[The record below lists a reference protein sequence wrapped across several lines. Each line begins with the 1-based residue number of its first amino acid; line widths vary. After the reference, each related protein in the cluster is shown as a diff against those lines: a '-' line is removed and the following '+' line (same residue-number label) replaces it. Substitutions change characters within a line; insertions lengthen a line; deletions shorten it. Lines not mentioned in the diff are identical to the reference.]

1 VPSLDWRPAPGSAT
15 GVGSLPGNEPREAA
29 ATVLGELPDLP
40 HLPELPGRGPGADLV
55 GRTAALLVD
64 LHVDLQPS
72 GWRLVDRPGMDERR
86 ARSYLGQDLD
96 ELESHADGFVG
107 PVKLQVCG
115 PWTAAASL
123 QLPRGEPVL
132 KDPGALR
139 DLVASLTEGLLAHV
153 AGLRARLPGAE
164 PVVQLDEPSLPAV
177 LAGAIRSSSGA
188 TTVPGVLVTDA
199 EDVLSGLVAAVGVPV
214 VLHCCASKP
223 PVALARRAGVAGVSV
238 DLTLLGEDMDDEL
251 GELVDSGRV
260 LLAGLVSSTGTTADA
275 LSGVTATVEPVRRLW
290 RRLGLARSQLSE
302 QVVVTPTCGLAG
314 ASPAYAR
321 AALARAR
328 EAARALTDMEV

>member
-1 VPSLDWRPAPGSAT
+1 MTSTAWRPAQGTAT
-15 GVGSLPGNEPREAA
+15 GVGSLPGTEPREAA
-29 ATVLGELPDLP
+29 AMVVGELPDLP

-55 GRTAALLVD
+55 GRAAALLVD

-72 GWRLVDRPGMDERR
+72 GWRLVDRAGMDERR

-96 ELESHADGFVG
+96 ELEAHADGFVG

-132 KDPGALR
+132 KDAGALR
-139 DLVASLTEGLLAHV
+139 DLVASLTEGLLSHV
-153 AGLRARLPGAE
+153 ADLRARLPGAE
-164 PVVQLDEPSLPAV
+164 PVLQLDEPSLPAV
-177 LAGAIRSSSGA
+177 LAGAVRSSSGA
-188 TTVPGVLVTDA
+188 TTVPGVKVTDA
-199 EDVLSGLVAAVGVPV
+199 EDVLSGIVTALRVPV
-214 VLHCCASKP
+214 VVHCCASRP
-223 PVALARRAGVAGVSV
+223 PVALARRAGAAAVSV

-251 GELVDSGRV
+251 GELIDSGGV
-260 LLAGLVSSTGTTADA
+260 LMAGLVPSVSASEGS

-290 RRLGLARSQLSE
+290 RRLGLDQQQMAD

-314 ASPAYAR
+314 ASPPYAR
-321 AALARAR
+321 AALSRAR
-328 EAARALTDMEV
+328 EAARALTEMEV